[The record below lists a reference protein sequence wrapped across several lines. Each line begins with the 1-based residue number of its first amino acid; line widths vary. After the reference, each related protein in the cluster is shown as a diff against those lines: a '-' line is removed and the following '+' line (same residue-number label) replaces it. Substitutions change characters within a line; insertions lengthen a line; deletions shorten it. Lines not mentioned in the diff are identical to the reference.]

1 MEKIETFYKEYEDM
15 FEGYLDDV
23 KRILRKKNEKYIK
36 LQEKYKNS
44 NMCVGIVMIDNY
56 EEIMQGILSEDK
68 PEVIAKIEKRF
79 YTKNANLNKIK
90 RRSHDRNKKFN
101 KQNIF

>member
-1 MEKIETFYKEYEDM
+1 MATLYFIDETEQ
-15 FEGYLDDV
+15 
-23 KRILRKKNEKYIK
+23 IK

-68 PEVIAKIEKRF
+68 PEVIAKIEKV
-79 YTKNANLNKIK
+79 YTIGLQHTK
-90 RRSHDRNKKFN
+90 D
-101 KQNIF
+101 